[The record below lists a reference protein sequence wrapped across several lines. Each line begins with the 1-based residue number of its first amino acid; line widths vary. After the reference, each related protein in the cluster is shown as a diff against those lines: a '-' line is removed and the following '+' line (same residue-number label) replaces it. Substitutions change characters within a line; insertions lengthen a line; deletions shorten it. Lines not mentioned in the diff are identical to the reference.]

1 MNMNSHPFRF
11 IDAHHHLWDLE
22 ACDYPWLM
30 AKGEQRFFGDPSSIQ
45 KNYLVSDFLNE
56 STQYCPEKSV
66 HIQVGTS
73 KHDSLKETQWL
84 QQQSPVPNAIVAFC
98 DLSAENYQQQIDAQ
112 KAYSKVKGVRQIIG
126 RHADEDSKHGSH
138 TLLVSANWRKAMVY
152 LTEQGLSFDLQMIP
166 PQIDAVYKALQT
178 IPNVKI
184 ALCHGGSPWDQSP
197 SGLDSWQA
205 GLKKL
210 STLPNVCCKVSGLGM
225 FNNHW
230 RDQDLASLIERIV
243 DTFGPGKT
251 MFGSNFPVDKLYRSY
266 DNYWDCY
273 RSAVKQYSCLEQH
286 QMFYQTASNFYQ
298 MD

>member
-1 MNMNSHPFRF
+1 MNSDPFRF
-11 IDAHHHLWDLE
+11 IDAHHHLWNLE
-22 ACDYPWLM
+22 VCDYPWLM
-30 AKGEQRFFGDPSSIQ
+30 VKGEERFFGDPSPIQ
-45 KNYLVSDFLNE
+45 KDYLVTDFLNE
-56 STQYCPEKSV
+56 STQYRPEKSV

-84 QQQSPVPNAIVAFC
+84 QQQSPLPNAIIAFC
-98 DLSAENYQQQIDAQ
+98 DLSASNYQQQIDAQ
-112 KAYSKVKGVRQIIG
+112 KGYLKVKGIRQIIG
-126 RHADEDSKHGSH
+126 RHADEDNQHGSH
-138 TLLVSANWRKAMVY
+138 TLLANANWRKAMLY

-166 PQIDAVYKALQT
+166 PQSDEVYNALKA

-197 SGLDSWQA
+197 SGIASWQA
-205 GLKKL
+205 GLTRL
-210 STLPNVCCKVSGLGM
+210 SSLPNVYCKVSGLGM

-230 RDQDLASLIERIV
+230 CDRDLAPLIERIV
-243 DTFGPGKT
+243 DTFGPDKT

-273 RSAVKQYSCLEQH
+273 RSAVKQYSSAEQE
-286 QMFYQTASNFYQ
+286 QMFYHTANNFYQ

>member
-1 MNMNSHPFRF
+1 MNSNPFSF
-11 IDAHHHLWDLE
+11 IDAHHHLWDLK

-30 AKGEQRFFGDPSSIQ
+30 AKGEKRFFGDPSPIQ

-56 STQYCPEKSV
+56 SSQYRPEKSV

-73 KHDSLKETQWL
+73 KSDSLKETQWL
-84 QQQSPVPNAIVAFC
+84 QEQNPLPNAIVAFC
-98 DLSAENYQQQIDAQ
+98 DLSADNYKQQIDAQ
-112 KAYSKVKGVRQIIG
+112 KAFSKVKGIRQIIG
-126 RHADEDSKHGSH
+126 RHADEDIKHGSH
-138 TLLVSANWRKAMVY
+138 ALLANASWRKAMIY
-152 LTEQGLSFDLQMIP
+152 LTEQGLSFDLQIIP
-166 PQIDAVYKALQT
+166 PQVDAVYKALQT
-178 IPNVKI
+178 IPHVKV

-210 STLPNVCCKVSGLGM
+210 SLLPNVCCKVSGLGM

-230 RDQDLASLIERIV
+230 HDQDLGPLIERII
-243 DTFGPGKT
+243 DTFGPNKT

-273 RSAVKQYSCLEQH
+273 RSAVRQYSSLEQH
-286 QMFYQTASNFYQ
+286 QMFYQTANNFYQ

>member
-1 MNMNSHPFRF
+1 MNSNPFRF

-30 AKGEQRFFGDPSSIQ
+30 AKGEQRFFGDPSPIQ

-56 STQYCPEKSV
+56 STQYHPEKSV
-66 HIQVGTS
+66 HIQVGTG
-73 KHDSLKETQWL
+73 KNDSLKETQWL

-138 TLLVSANWRKAMVY
+138 TLLVNANWRKAMVY

-230 RDQDLASLIERIV
+230 RDQDLASLIKRII
-243 DTFGPGKT
+243 DTFGPEKT

-286 QMFYQTASNFYQ
+286 QMFYQTANDFYQ

>member
-1 MNMNSHPFRF
+1 
-11 IDAHHHLWDLE
+11 
-22 ACDYPWLM
+22 
-30 AKGEQRFFGDPSSIQ
+30 
-45 KNYLVSDFLNE
+45 
-56 STQYCPEKSV
+56 
-66 HIQVGTS
+66 
-73 KHDSLKETQWL
+73 
-84 QQQSPVPNAIVAFC
+84 
-98 DLSAENYQQQIDAQ
+98 
-112 KAYSKVKGVRQIIG
+112 
-126 RHADEDSKHGSH
+126 
-138 TLLVSANWRKAMVY
+138 MVY

-166 PQIDAVYKALQT
+166 PQIDAVYKALQA

-210 STLPNVCCKVSGLGM
+210 STLPNVYCKVSGLGM

-230 RDQDLASLIERIV
+230 RDQDLASLIERII
-243 DTFGPGKT
+243 DTFGPEKT

-286 QMFYQTASNFYQ
+286 QMFYQTASNFYH
-298 MD
+298 ME